1 MEMDIKI
8 VKEYLTYAQIQQICD
23 ATLTLE
29 TWSEREENIDMLVM
43 LYTTDAGLDKLKK
56 LGHDNLLAAGVVDMV
71 RSGVKNFDRIYDAIR
86 FTESPLHYADKLI
99 KLLQSDKAQALIKQY
114 AGVKK

>member
-43 LYTTDAGLDKLKK
+43 LYTTDAGLDKLKG
-56 LGHDNLLAAGVVDMV
+56 LGHENLLAAGVVDMV
-71 RSGVKNFDRIYDAIR
+71 RNGVKNFDRIYDAIQ
-86 FTESPLHYADKLI
+86 FAESPLHYADKLI
-99 KLLQSDKAQALIKQY
+99 KLLQSDKAKALIKQY
-114 AGVKK
+114 AGDKK

>member
-1 MEMDIKI
+1 MDIKI

-43 LYTTDAGLDKLKK
+43 LYTTDAGLDKLKG
-56 LGHDNLLAAGVVDMV
+56 LGHENLLAAGVVDMV
-71 RSGVKNFDRIYDAIR
+71 RNGVKNFNRIYDAIR
-86 FTESPLHYADKLI
+86 FAESPLHYADKLI
-99 KLLQSDKAQALIKQY
+99 KLLQSDKAKALIKQY
-114 AGVKK
+114 AGAKK